1 MPDLTTRC
9 PTCATTFRLARE
21 QLEVAN
27 GMVRCG
33 KCITVFDANE
43 QWATA
48 EADSKIEKTDRAEDA
63 ERLPVL
69 TTLLHNEFGS
79 SIDNSV
85 DNSVDKQTGTGTSSE
100 KAGRLFFKLL
110 VIVLGALLLAAQYSY
125 FFSRE
130 LSQVESWRPAINNF
144 CHYLGC
150 KIDPYRDLDKLAIR
164 QFIVHSHPVQP
175 GALTVDLI
183 IENRAPFAQ
192 PYPSIAIRF
201 EDLQNQLIARRT
213 FSARQY
219 LSENPNSLVLQSNS
233 IPPSA
238 RSRVN
243 FGLVD
248 PGVTAVNYSVELTN
262 E

>member
-1 MPDLTTRC
+1 MLHLTTRC
-9 PTCATTFRLARE
+9 PACATTFRLAAE
-21 QLEVAN
+21 QLEAAN

-48 EADSKIEKTDRAEDA
+48 EADSKIEKTDQAEDA

-69 TTLLHNEFGS
+69 TALLHNEFGNL
-79 SIDNSV
+79 DG
-85 DNSVDKQTGTGTSSE
+85 DQTGTGTSSE
-100 KAGRLFFKLL
+100 KASRLFFKLL
-110 VIVLGALLLAAQYSY
+110 IIVLGALLLAAQVSY

-183 IENRAPFAQ
+183 IENRAPFPQ

-201 EDLQNQLIARRT
+201 EDIQNQLIGRRS

-219 LSENPNSLVLQSNS
+219 LSENPNSLVLQSNL
-233 IPPSA
+233 IPPGA